1 MNKKKLTEDIKEQL
15 RALAEVYVEEENPL
29 ATFGSWDNVLK
40 LFKVMEWRTDEYSKG
55 AYKNLPSRVKIYRG
69 ICTQDGDTFNNDL
82 GISWT
87 TNIKIAKMFALRFT
101 ELGGTAYILE
111 SEINKSDIIYFTNK
125 RNESEVI
132 IEPLY
137 LADYTYEKLG
147 KFEDLTLV
155 KPMPKGNYNE

>member
-1 MNKKKLTEDIKEQL
+1 MNKKRLTEDIKENL
-15 RALAEVYVEEENPL
+15 MKLAEVYVEEENPL
-29 ATFGSWDNVLK
+29 ATFVSWDNVLK
-40 LFKVMEWRTDEYSKG
+40 IFKAMEWRTDEYSKKT
-55 AYKNLPSRVKIYRG
+55 YKNLPSRVKIYRG
-69 ICTQDGDTFNNDL
+69 ICTQDGDTFHNNL
-82 GISWT
+82 GVSWT
-87 TNIKIAKMFALRFT
+87 TNINIAKMFALRFT

-132 IEPLY
+132 VEPLY

-155 KPMPKGNYNE
+155 KPMPDYK

>member
-87 TNIKIAKMFALRFT
+87 TNVKIAKMFALRFS
-101 ELGGTAYILE
+101 ELGGT
-111 SEINKSDIIYFTNK
+111 
-125 RNESEVI
+125 ESEVI